1 MTDWR
6 INDETSILKFGAIY
20 DLNLT
25 GITLYN
31 TAPVNSGDKSTLI
44 DLSTISSSVDSI
56 YTITNVNVTKSE
68 VTLVHIDNTY
78 QSKTINQ
85 TITVSNVLYQDS
97 YFEFSNDLLVTQNVK
112 SSNVFEVQFSNIIFK
127 NLNFDK
133 GGNLMRLQHQSP
145 NEFLF
150 SDLTITNITYGGISI
165 QMSDKQVSD
174 QVLVKFINVVASA
187 IDAKFRSFIQL
198 NTGANLEV
206 HNSEFYNIG
215 NLRTGAV
222 LNAGNQKAVASLH
235 NCNFYNNTAIEAAV
249 FVAEEES
256 LIEWYKWQFYN
267 NFAIGSGVFK
277 TDRDG
282 YYYIYDSTITNNKAL
297 YAAVSEVF
305 SSQFMG
311 KINNSTINNNFALS
325 KSVIQTQIL
334 TQSKCSLTF

>member
-31 TAPVNSGDKSTLI
+31 TAPVNSGDKNTLI

-56 YTITNVNVTKSE
+56 YTITNVNVTNSE

-78 QSKTINQ
+78 QSKTISQ
-85 TITVSNVLYQDS
+85 KIAVSNVLYQDS

-112 SSNVFEVQFSNIIFK
+112 SLNVFEVQFSNITFK

-133 GGNLMRLQHQSP
+133 GGNLMLLQHQSP
-145 NEFLF
+145 NKFLF
-150 SDLTITNITYGGISI
+150 SDLTITNVTYGGISI

-174 QVLVKFINVVASA
+174 QVLVKFINFVASK

-206 HNSEFYNIG
+206 HNSEFFNIG

-222 LNAGNQKAVASLH
+222 LNAGNQKAVASFH

-256 LIEWYKWQFYN
+256 LIEWYNWQFYN

-311 KINNSTINNNFALS
+311 KINNSTINNNFALT

-334 TQSKCSLTF
+334 TQSKF